1 MSTEWMLG
9 RTRRSNGP
17 TAEELVELLVVAD
30 GQLDVTGHNAGLLVV
45 AGGVSGKLKDL
56 GSGYSRMAARY
67 TGAPAPTRVRTC
79 PNIIRSEYCLI
90 IKVST
95 LSSHVYFDALR
106 LQIDH
111 KDQKGISQ
119 THLLQEAADTGHREL
134 KSSLGAL
141 ADGLLSGS
149 AASLSSFSFSD
160 MISCVY

>member
-1 MSTEWMLG
+1 M
-9 RTRRSNGP
+9 
-17 TAEELVELLVVAD
+17 
-30 GQLDVTGHNAGLLVV
+30 
-45 AGGVSGKLKDL
+45 
-56 GSGYSRMAARY
+56 
-67 TGAPAPTRVRTC
+67 
-79 PNIIRSEYCLI
+79 I

-111 KDQKGISQ
+111 KDQNGISQ

-149 AASLSSFSFSD
+149 TASLSSFSFSRHD
-160 MISCVY
+160 FLCVLTNQI